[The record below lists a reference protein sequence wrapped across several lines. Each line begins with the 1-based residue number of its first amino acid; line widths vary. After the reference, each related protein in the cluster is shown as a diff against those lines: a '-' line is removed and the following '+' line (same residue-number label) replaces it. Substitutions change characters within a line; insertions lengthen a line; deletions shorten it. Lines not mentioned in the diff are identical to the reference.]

1 MKLSFPL
8 LFLLVAPLSGCI
20 LDPFTMVSDTM
31 TTAIM
36 AAGPSDEEMKAEDDA
51 RLLPVLIAEDR
62 TSSCDILTAVW
73 PETRAYLLE
82 NSPVGAVAVQARE
95 QVIAEK
101 GCVVPSPR
109 AQAAAQ
115 AKPGA
120 VVAVDKQT
128 AVIPM
133 AAAPTHS
140 TGSALS
146 TSIAALTVSETPERY
161 RGRSCDY
168 LHARLIEI
176 RPSLTDEDPEV
187 RQLAQKAKT
196 VVSEVLVDKN
206 CGSASWVGGRV
217 GAAIT
222 TIDPIKAP
230 HLKLPLAGVW
240 IERTLPG
247 GSFEKA
253 GILRGDT
260 IVAVNDI
267 PVADASELYVIVLK
281 QPIGSTIRVK
291 FWRTRAFIEL
301 PVVVAAP
308 SA

>member
-1 MKLSFPL
+1 MRLSLPL
-8 LFLLVAPLSGCI
+8 LFLLVGPLGGCV

-36 AAGPSDEEMKAEDDA
+36 AAGPSDAEVKAEDDA
-51 RLLPVLIAEDR
+51 TLLQILVASDR
-62 TSSCDILTAVW
+62 TSSCDILTAAW
-73 PETRAYLLE
+73 PEIRASQLQ
-82 NSPVGAVAVQARE
+82 NPPNGPIQVQARE

-101 GCVVPSPR
+101 GCVVPGPP
-109 AQAAAQ
+109 AQTTAQ
-115 AKPGA
+115 AKPSTAA
-120 VVAVDKQT
+120 V
-128 AVIPM
+128 
-133 AAAPTHS
+133 PTHPS
-140 TGSALS
+140 TATTGPALS
-146 TSIAALTVSETPERY
+146 TSVAALVASETPERY

-176 RPSLTDEDPEV
+176 RPSLTDEDPAV
-187 RQLAQKAKT
+187 QHWAQKAKA
-196 VVSEVLVDKN
+196 VVSEVLVDNN
-206 CGSASWVGGRV
+206 CGAASWVGGRV

-230 HLKLPLAGVW
+230 RLKLPTTGVW
-240 IERTLPG
+240 VDRTLPG

-253 GILRGDT
+253 GVLRGDT

-281 QPIGSTIRVK
+281 QPIGSTIRVRV
-291 FWRTRAFIEL
+291 WRTSAFIEL

-308 SA
+308 AA